1 MDTYIYRLYTMWSQ
15 TYLPSKPTNQD
26 KIPSLDIIVSRFS
39 SLNLPIDYAFAQ
51 ELADIFPLRQF
62 NIAFPL
68 IVANVLN
75 VEQQL
80 NVASC
85 MQSMYN
91 HEWLA
96 SHLLKTRQDIK
107 NHNINTT
114 GIKEVFNMLYKLSQD
129 MTARI
134 SDIREW
140 SNTHPKFLQMVDC
153 CWSPYRAFRYH
164 IKFLYQPD
172 DWHKRLFTKLS
183 ARPISDLGYTIDNV
197 ADEVVRTWTSFDH
210 NNLKFVKKQIDDST
224 FVFPAGTWLTADTHQ
239 AQARL
244 NRQAP
249 TTVIDSMSQDML
261 DYAFN
266 ITKTQQQ
273 VLALFTQ
280 QVSHAVSIS
289 SKASPKKSED
299 NHPRKNKHV
308 PSIPGH
314 NKEKPWLSKHKKR

>member
-1 MDTYIYRLYTMWSQ
+1 M
-15 TYLPSKPTNQD
+15 
-26 KIPSLDIIVSRFS
+26 DIIVSRFS

-51 ELADIFPLRQF
+51 ELADIFPLSQF
-62 NIAFPL
+62 NTAFPL

-91 HEWLA
+91 HEWLS

-107 NHNINTT
+107 NHNINTK
-114 GIKEVFNMLYKLSQD
+114 GIQEVYSRLYTLTQE

-164 IKFLYQPD
+164 VNDIKFSCQPD
-172 DWHKRLFTKLS
+172 DWHKRLFTKLGT
-183 ARPISDLGYTIDNV
+183 RPISDLGYTIDNV
-197 ADEVVRTWTSFDH
+197 ADEVVRTWTHFDH
-210 NNLKFVKKQIDDST
+210 NNLKFLKKQIDAST
-224 FVFPAGTWLTADTHQ
+224 FAFPAGTWLTADTHQ

-249 TTVIDSMSQDML
+249 TIIIDSMSQDMFDDFAL
-261 DYAFN
+261 N

-273 VLALFTQ
+273 VLAPFTQ